1 MLIQDSNRY
10 YGQYNLNPLKFGRLQ
25 KKPGG
30 DASTEFFLKQCT
42 VSLGSQEVE
51 GLNCDTTGSSFK
63 DHYYRLFNILNM
75 DHGKSGCSLTFE
87 DWVNNFNLLVYDFR

>member
-10 YGQYNLNPLKFGRLQ
+10 YGQYDLNPLRFSRVQ

-30 DASTEFFLKQCT
+30 DESTEFFLKQCT
-42 VSLGSQEVE
+42 VSLGSQEVK
-51 GLNCDTTGSSFK
+51 GLNVDTTGASFK

-75 DHGKSGCSLTFE
+75 DH
-87 DWVNNFNLLVYDFR
+87 